1 MCRLFVW
8 IFLFVASCGHSDV
21 EQCIYKG
28 SKESYHSIVERIGGG
43 SGEKFDFK
51 SVSDP
56 SQTIINNNQLS
67 IKPYTEKASNFWA
80 TKEDKIIKFNLKTGV
95 EEGTYLLNGK
105 KLYTAPPFFIDYLG
119 DIYVLSFDDPMYLR
133 GTVLKIATNKNRCR
147 DLNGNGKIDTS
158 EDGTPL
164 PWSSDST
171 HPLDECIVWISIIPR
186 STYRGVMEGAVE
198 NDSLYLWD
206 NSNILRVSTQTGEY
220 RSTKTPPGLMYLV
233 VSPYL
238 KLYGVFYN
246 RLAQINKTTL
256 LEESTIKTFTKELVP
271 VSSFNEFLKIDR
283 DNNLF
288 IIQPTSI
295 SSLNLNTGQYTFFED
310 TLNGYTLNGYSY
322 YCVLDSR
329 GAFVLI
335 NKDTGRLLYRN
346 PYSKRWEEKGT
357 VPLNTL
363 FVTFDSENIPYFFT
377 RDARVYKGTDSRPF
391 LPLPLLFYP
400 LPYYQVD
407 NTGAQLLGRGAFRKI
422 QWTFTTK
429 PKCSYKFFSWD
440 NLDVVFFKED
450 YTDIEV
456 RLRTGFDNLSLTNN
470 TWKSLSNLKLYPFSK
485 EPLLE
490 VVVDLSTFDYW
501 MSPTLTQLVLTYTC
515 ISYY

>member
-1 MCRLFVW
+1 MY
-8 IFLFVASCGHSDV
+8 CGKPDIG
-21 EQCIYKG
+21 QPLDKG
-28 SKESYHSIVERIGGG
+28 SKESFHSIIERIGGG

-51 SVSDP
+51 NVSDP
-56 SQTIINNNQLS
+56 SQTVINNNQLS
-67 IKPYTEKASNFWA
+67 IRPYTEKASNFWA
-80 TKEDKIIKFNLKTGV
+80 SKEDKVIKFNLKTGV

-105 KLYTAPPFFIDYLG
+105 RLYTSPQFFIDYLG
-119 DIYVLSFDDPMYLR
+119 DMYVLSFDDPMYLR

-186 STYRGVMEGAVE
+186 SGLGSLPLQPTYRGVMEGAVE

-456 RLRTGFDNLSLTNN
+456 RLRTG
-470 TWKSLSNLKLYPFSK
+470 YPFSK

>member
-1 MCRLFVW
+1 
-8 IFLFVASCGHSDV
+8 
-21 EQCIYKG
+21 
-28 SKESYHSIVERIGGG
+28 
-43 SGEKFDFK
+43 
-51 SVSDP
+51 
-56 SQTIINNNQLS
+56 
-67 IKPYTEKASNFWA
+67 
-80 TKEDKIIKFNLKTGV
+80 
-95 EEGTYLLNGK
+95 
-105 KLYTAPPFFIDYLG
+105 
-119 DIYVLSFDDPMYLR
+119 
-133 GTVLKIATNKNRCR
+133 
-147 DLNGNGKIDTS
+147 
-158 EDGTPL
+158 
-164 PWSSDST
+164 
-171 HPLDECIVWISIIPR
+171 
-186 STYRGVMEGAVE
+186 MEGAVE

-206 NSNILRVSTQTGEY
+206 NSNILRISTKTGKHT
-220 RSTKTPPGLMYLV
+220 STKTPPGLMYLV

-346 PYSKRWEEKGT
+346 PHSKKWEEKG
-357 VPLNTL
+357 VIPLNTL
-363 FVTFDSENIPYFFT
+363 FVTFDSENIPYSFT
-377 RDARVYKGTDSRPF
+377 RDARVYKGADSKPF